1 MSLSLTTQFQLQA
14 GAQIVEFDSST
25 QGKSYRV
32 ELIDGR
38 HFQINEKL
46 YHVLDALRTAMPLP
60 TLATAVEQRTGQT
73 VALEQLQQLGAHL
86 VEQGLVNETGTTDMA
101 PKPAAPSAT
110 SYLGLHYHRDLLS
123 PAVLAPMAQLL
134 QVFFKRGV
142 AIVLVALIAA
152 AHVLAYRAMGFPPN
166 IDMESVSWP
175 LIYGVILVSILFHE
189 LGHLAACRR
198 WNCSHGP
205 LGFGLYFF
213 NPVFYVDVTAA
224 WRLNRYQRAIVDVG
238 GIYIQLLFV
247 PLSLVLFWLT
257 NDPTYLMIIAIID
270 LVLLSNLEPFM
281 KLDGYWL
288 LSDLTGIPNLHTR
301 TGEAIRRLGGWLL
314 WRLGRR
320 PAAPPAEAFSQW
332 SGIVRMVLIG
342 YVILSIILWPLLI
355 IAMVPMLI
363 NAVMTYPA
371 LWQSAFTALI
381 EAGATGNLG
390 DIVAQLNVLFL
401 PTLTMLNL
409 ALLLKMAWTRLR
421 KNAQAKTAQR
431 LQMQPA

>member
-1 MSLSLTTQFQLQA
+1 MSLSLTAHYQLQT

-32 ELIDGR
+32 ELTDGR

-46 YHVLDALRTAMPLP
+46 YHLLDTLRTAMTLP
-60 TLATAVEQRTGQT
+60 GLATAFTQRTGQT
-73 VALEQLQQLGAHL
+73 VALEQLQQLSAQL
-86 VEQGLVNETGTTDMA
+86 VEQGLVSEAGTTA
-101 PKPAAPSAT
+101 VTPTAAPSAT

-123 PAVLAPMAQLL
+123 PAVLAPMANLL
-134 QVFFKRGV
+134 QVCFNRGV
-142 AIVLVALIAA
+142 AAVLVTLIAG
-152 AHVLAYRAMGFPPN
+152 AHVLAYREMGFPPTIN
-166 IDMESVSWP
+166 METVSWP

-198 WNCSHGP
+198 WNCAHGP

-224 WRLNRYQRAIVDVG
+224 WRLKRYQRAVVDIG
-238 GIYIQLLFV
+238 GVYIQLLFV
-247 PLSLVLFWLT
+247 PVSLLLFWLT
-257 NDPTYLMIIAIID
+257 HNPTYLMIIAIID
-270 LVLLSNLEPFM
+270 LLLLGNFEPFM

-301 TGEAIRRLGGWLL
+301 TGEMIRRLGGWML

-320 PAAPPAEAFSQW
+320 PTPPAAAAFSQW
-332 SGIVRMVLIG
+332 SGLVRSVLIG
-342 YVILSIILWPLLI
+342 YVALSIVLWPLLL

-371 LWQSAFTALI
+371 LWQSAFTALL
-381 EAGATGNLG
+381 EAGATGNLSA
-390 DIVAQLNVLFL
+390 IFAQLSVLFL
-401 PTLTMLNL
+401 PTLTLVNL
-409 ALLLKMAWTRLR
+409 VFILKMAWQRMR
-421 KNAQAKTAQR
+421 KNTQSAKAQ
-431 LQMQPA
+431 LVQMQPA